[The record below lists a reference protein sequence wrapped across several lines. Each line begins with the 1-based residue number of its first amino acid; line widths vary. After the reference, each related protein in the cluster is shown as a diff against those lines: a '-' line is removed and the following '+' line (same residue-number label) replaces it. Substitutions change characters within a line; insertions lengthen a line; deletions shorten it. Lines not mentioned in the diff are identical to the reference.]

1 MMITCEDL
9 VEQTTDYL
17 EGALDTPA
25 RLGYER
31 HLAICPPCRGFVSQ
45 MRATLV
51 VAGSIE
57 RETLSPAARETLLAA
72 FRSWS
77 AER

>member
-1 MMITCEDL
+1 MITCEDL
-9 VEQTTDYL
+9 VERTTDYL
-17 EGALDTPA
+17 EGALDTSG

-57 RETLSPAARETLLAA
+57 GETLSPETRDKLLAT
-72 FRSWS
+72 FRAWS

>member
-1 MMITCEDL
+1 MITCEDL
-9 VEQTTDYL
+9 VERTTDYL
-17 EGALDTPA
+17 EGALDTSA

-51 VAGSIE
+51 VAGSLE
-57 RETLSPAARETLLAA
+57 GEALSPEARETLFAA
-72 FRSWS
+72 FRAWS
-77 AER
+77 AEQ

>member
-1 MMITCEDL
+1 MITCEEL
-9 VEQTTDYL
+9 VDRTTDYL
-17 EGALDTPA
+17 EGTLDTSA

-51 VAGSIE
+51 VAESMPGE
-57 RETLSPAARETLLAA
+57 ALSPEARETLLAA
-72 FRSWS
+72 FRAWS